1 MVCNMTD
8 KEPERYYDWMLWKM
22 RQEDAK
28 MNDTGWK
35 EALGDVVV
43 KKDEGLNLDPT
54 GNELYRRE
62 LVSLS
67 GKVEVMQED
76 MKNLTSDYYKL
87 INRVKELSEENYHL
101 KEQMGELKK

>member
-1 MVCNMTD
+1 MVCNMT

-28 MNDTGWK
+28 M
-35 EALGDVVV
+35 EV
-43 KKDEGLNLDPT
+43 KVDEGLNLDKT

-62 LVSLS
+62 LVALS
-67 GKVEVMQED
+67 TKVELMQED
-76 MKNLTSDYYKL
+76 MKNLTGDYYKL

-101 KEQMGELKK
+101 KQEMSELKK

>member
-1 MVCNMTD
+1 MVCNMT

-28 MNDTGWK
+28 M
-35 EALGDVVV
+35 EV
-43 KKDEGLNLDPT
+43 KIDEGLNLDKS

-62 LVSLS
+62 LVALS
-67 GKVEVMQED
+67 TKVELMQED

-101 KEQMGELKK
+101 KEQMSDLKK

>member
-1 MVCNMTD
+1 MVCNMT

-28 MNDTGWK
+28 M
-35 EALGDVVV
+35 EV
-43 KKDEGLNLDPT
+43 KIDEGLNLDKT

-62 LVSLS
+62 LVALS
-67 GKVEVMQED
+67 TKVELMQED

-101 KEQMGELKK
+101 KEQMSALKK

>member
-1 MVCNMTD
+1 MVCNMT

-28 MNDTGWK
+28 MK
-35 EALGDVVV
+35 V
-43 KKDEGLNLDPT
+43 KIDEGLNLDKT

-62 LVSLS
+62 LVALS
-67 GKVEVMQED
+67 TKVELMQED

-101 KEQMGELKK
+101 KEQMSDLKK

>member
-1 MVCNMTD
+1 MVCNMT
-8 KEPERYYDWMLWKM
+8 KEPERYYDWMIWKM
-22 RQEDAK
+22 KQEDEK
-28 MNDTGWK
+28 MEIPENRYIK
-35 EALGDVVV
+35 V
-43 KKDEGLNLDPT
+43 DEGLNLDPT

-67 GKVEVMQED
+67 SKVELMQDD

-101 KEQMGELKK
+101 KEQMSELKK